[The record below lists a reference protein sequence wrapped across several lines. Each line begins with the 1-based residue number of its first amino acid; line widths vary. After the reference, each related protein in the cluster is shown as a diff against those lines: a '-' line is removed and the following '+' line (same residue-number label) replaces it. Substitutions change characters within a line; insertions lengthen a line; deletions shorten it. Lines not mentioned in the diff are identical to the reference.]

1 MQKNKF
7 SKKIAFLTALIALG
21 IGFTN
26 CTPMVTPE
34 QLAKLQEL
42 RKREVVLNEDIS
54 KTNSNIAKVQGELN
68 QRMSEVKKCNDEK
81 DYLNRKLSNW
91 PNIWHDSGA
100 EKK

>member
-1 MQKNKF
+1 MHKYILTKRIVF
-7 SKKIAFLTALIALG
+7 SAFVIALG

-54 KTNSNIAKVQGELN
+54 KANSNISKIQNELN
-68 QRMSEVKKCNDEK
+68 QRMAEVKKCNDEK
-81 DYLNRKLSNW
+81 DYLNKKLANW
-91 PNIWHDSGA
+91 PNVWPDSGE